1 MACCGACVII
11 IIAAVLAVSHA
22 MTIYVSLLYIYRR
35 RRTRSKRRIRY
46 AILDNKG
53 DPEAMQMLPKDYQ
66 QTSLMVSES
75 ETEEEILFDSSRKI
89 LNNDTRKGGKNV
101 KNGKIITGDD
111 KIGNQSS
118 RSGNNNTD

>member
-1 MACCGACVII
+1 MQWLWMCLTC
-11 IIAAVLAVSHA
+11 
-22 MTIYVSLLYIYRR
+22 TYRR

-75 ETEEEILFDSSRKI
+75 ETEEEILFESSRKI

-101 KNGKIITGDD
+101 KNAKILTGDGKVGD
-111 KIGNQSS
+111 GKVGNQSS